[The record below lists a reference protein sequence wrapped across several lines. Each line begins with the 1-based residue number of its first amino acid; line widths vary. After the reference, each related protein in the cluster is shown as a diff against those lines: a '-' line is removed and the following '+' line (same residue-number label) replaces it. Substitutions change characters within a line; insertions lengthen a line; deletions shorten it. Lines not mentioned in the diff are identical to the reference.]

1 MYDKIWQQAIIPLVT
16 VNFGG
21 DILTVN
27 DTFVEL
33 VGYSAEELVGHNFE
47 KVMDNGTR
55 FFFNSM
61 LYPRLRMEKVIQEI
75 YISLRTNKLEL
86 KYVMFNAQIMEPE
99 HEIMCF
105 IVPVAQRM
113 EYMKEIRSINK
124 ALEETLKEKTRL
136 HEELIILNQ
145 NLKNYAEKDWLTKL
159 YNRRVFLMKVE
170 QIYEEYRQDSRLF
183 SICILDVDKFK
194 QVNDRYGHHVG
205 DEVLIGLANEMQ
217 DFFDP
222 SCILARFGG
231 EEFIILLPDQDK
243 YAAYE
248 KANLFRERVKNQTW
262 QGVSITISLGIN
274 MVSYP
279 SEISDIII
287 GADRSLYKAKE
298 NGRNQVVFVDDL

>member
-16 VNFGG
+16 LDFGG
-21 DILTVN
+21 DILAVN

-33 VGYSAEELVGHNFE
+33 VGYSAGELVGHNFE
-47 KVMDNGTR
+47 KVMDNGAR

-61 LYPRLRMEKVIQEI
+61 LYPRLRMEKEIQEI
-75 YISLRTNKLEL
+75 YISIRTSTQEVR
-86 KYVMFNAQIMEPE
+86 YVMFNAQIMENE
-99 HEIMCF
+99 HTVICF

-124 ALEETLKEKTRL
+124 SLEETLKEKTRL
-136 HEELIILNQ
+136 HEELIVLNQ
-145 NLKNYAEKDWLTKL
+145 SLKDYAEKDWLTKL

-170 QIYEEYRQDSRLF
+170 QIYEEYRQDGRVF
-183 SICILDVDKFK
+183 SICILDVDNFK
-194 QVNDRYGHHVG
+194 QVNDQYGHHVG

-217 DFFDP
+217 AFFDS
-222 SCILARFGG
+222 SCMLARFGG

-243 YAAYE
+243 YAAYK
-248 KANLFRERVKNQTW
+248 KADLLRKRVKSQIW

-279 SEISDIII
+279 SDISDIIV
-287 GADRSLYKAKE
+287 GADRSLYKAKN
-298 NGRNQVVFVDDL
+298 NGRDQVVLVDDL

>member
-124 ALEETLKEKTRL
+124 ALEETLKEKTQL

-170 QIYEEYRQDSRLF
+170 QIYEKYRQDGRIF
-183 SICILDVDKFK
+183 SICLLDVDKFK

-248 KANLFRERVKNQTW
+248 KADLFRKRVENQTW

-287 GADRSLYKAKE
+287 GADRSLYKAKK
-298 NGRNQVVFVDDL
+298 NGRNQVVLVDDL